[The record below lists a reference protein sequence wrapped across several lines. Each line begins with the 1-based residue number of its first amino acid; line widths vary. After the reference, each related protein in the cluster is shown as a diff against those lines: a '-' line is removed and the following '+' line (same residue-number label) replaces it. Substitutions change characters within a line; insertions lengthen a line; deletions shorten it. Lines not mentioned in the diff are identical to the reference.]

1 MNTQDIG
8 TDICA
13 DVSFDFGAPQG
24 AFRPTYEFKGHV
36 IRVGV
41 GDYHVFINSGEGIDL
56 THAEV
61 NVHYSPA
68 ANGSCLSWLVGRLA
82 NTNTGEAVFYVH
94 FYQTTV
100 AGAGLSFPLVD
111 VDHGSITIRR
121 KVPAV
126 V

>member
-8 TDICA
+8 IDICA

-36 IRVGV
+36 TNPGV
-41 GDYHVFINSGEGIDL
+41 GDYHVFINPGEGIDL

-68 ANGSCLSWLVGRLA
+68 ANGSCLSWLVGRSP
-82 NTNTGEAVFYVH
+82 NTAADEAEFYVH

-100 AGAGLSFPLVD
+100 LGAGLSFPFVD